1 MQSFLP
7 YRSFKESAET
17 LDSQRL
23 NKQITEAKQIYA
35 ALTGMS
41 EPYGKPSYPTTGW
54 RHHPAVKMWKGYE
67 HMLCLY
73 ALRMR
78 QEATRRGINDNTEME
93 SFFNVRM
100 NRHPFIIP
108 SWMCDEDV
116 LFKVTHSH
124 QCNLIRK
131 DWKFYKPL
139 FPYVSVR
146 QAFTTPYWWPS

>member
-1 MQSFLP
+1 MQTFLSD
-7 YRSFKESAET
+7 RSFKTTATT
-17 LDSQRL
+17 LDSLRL
-23 NKQITEAKQIYA
+23 NKQIVECKQIYA
-35 ALTGMS
+35 SLTGMA

-67 HMLCLY
+67 HALCMY
-73 ALRMR
+73 ALHMR
-78 QEATRRGINDNTEME
+78 QEATRRGIADNTEMTE
-93 SFFNVRM
+93 FFNVRM

-108 SWMCDEDV
+108 FWMCDEDV

-139 FPYVSVR
+139 FPHVSVR
-146 QAFTTPYWWPS
+146 QAFTTPYFWPS